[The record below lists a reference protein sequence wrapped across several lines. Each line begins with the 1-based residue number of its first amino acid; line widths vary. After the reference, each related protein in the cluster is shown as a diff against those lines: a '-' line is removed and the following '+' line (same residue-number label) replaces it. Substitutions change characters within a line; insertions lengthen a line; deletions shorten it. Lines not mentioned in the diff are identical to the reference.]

1 MRKVDI
7 DETTAGIKIGGQN
20 INNLRY
26 ADDTTLLAENV
37 SDLKCLLTKVSLES
51 AAAGL
56 RLNMKKTFVMT
67 NGPIEEFNIDNE
79 QVEIVND
86 FIFLGS
92 NVNKDGNCSVEI
104 KRRLLLGRKAM
115 VNLDKLIRSKDINM
129 ETKIRMIKTMVFP
142 ITTYGC
148 ES

>member
-1 MRKVDI
+1 MKQRV
-7 DETTAGIKIGGQN
+7 GIKIGGRN

-37 SDLKCLLTKVSLES
+37 NDLKYLLTKVNLES

-92 NVNKDGNCSVEI
+92 NVNKDGDCSVEI
-104 KRRLLLGRKAM
+104 RRRLLLGRKAM
-115 VNLDKLIRSKDINM
+115 VNLDKLIRSKDINI

-148 ES
+148 ESWTLK